1 MRGPLVLVFLLAAA
15 AGATAAP
22 AGDAALPPTN
32 MQLLGRAAKSAVEE
46 ALESA
51 PLEGRPA
58 VRIQAAEVNRGNWFV
73 EEFFVEAL
81 RSRGLSV
88 ISGSEPAAAPSAPDT
103 AAASSSAAGQDP
115 AVGDTAQTV
124 ELGQPTE
131 VSGSNAGSFE
141 GSFPLAA
148 SQQAASV
155 PTLEYRIV
163 DISMMYSGG
172 GRKLLVG
179 SRNIDRVMEASVH
192 ARLLGGGT
200 REILWVGSGDARE
213 SDRIPGSAL
222 RDVEASGYPCEPP
235 SLDAGGFG
243 RLVEPAVVTAIVA
256 GLVYLFYTN
265 QN

>member
-1 MRGPLVLVFLLAAA
+1 
-15 AGATAAP
+15 
-22 AGDAALPPTN
+22 

-115 AVGDTAQTV
+115 AAGDTAQTV

-200 REILWVGSGDARE
+200 RA
-213 SDRIPGSAL
+213 DRIPGSAL

-235 SLDAGGFG
+235 SLDAGGLG